1 MLRQFEVLVTR
12 LTDALIASWDFLMA
26 SSCDFLSNESA
37 TRRSLQKGEHRTALY
52 VLTVELASTSFMTL
66 RAHIGH
72 ILRLVQVLVHGCS
85 QICCHCWGLCIF
97 RDSDFSRVSWWPFY
111 KSLDSILDMF
121 SGQEKCKNNGVIVQ
135 TSLSF

>member
-85 QICCHCWGLCIF
+85 QICCHCLGLCIF
-97 RDSDFSRVSWWPFY
+97 RDSDFSRVSWWPFS
-111 KSLDSILDMF
+111 SLWIQFLTYSVVF
-121 SGQEKCKNNGVIVQ
+121 TSKNNGAIVQ
-135 TSLSF
+135 TPLSF